1 MEIAQPSHE
10 EVRTKYE
17 ASNIKREKK
26 LKKKP
31 TERRLMA
38 DHRLSNECIIISCSF
53 V

>member
-26 LKKKP
+26 VKKE
-31 TERRLMA
+31 TERTPA
-38 DHRLSNECIIISCSF
+38 DG
-53 V
+53 

>member
-17 ASNIKREKK
+17 ASNMKREKK
-26 LKKKP
+26 VKKE

-53 V
+53 F